1 MSHAGDPFLLFTG
14 PLFIGTILNW
24 ALLGGLTVQAYVYYN
39 SRHRDSKWIQVLVAT
54 CIVLDIVQT
63 IFATHSSWGILIL
76 GWGDPAALAA
86 PPWTA
91 YTFPVMC
98 GIVAALIQIF
108 FAWRIW
114 ILGRNSIAK
123 AAAVLTALLALAQFI
138 AGFVGSIKAATVNIL
153 DIGSLTPVFTLHSS
167 KSNFG
172 PTNNLIDQLMIRVI
186 HSGAITA
193 VAAGVELILYLTMS
207 QTFVHDTPALFLG
220 KLYSNVLLANLNT
233 RQKNDDT
240 YSSGV
245 ISSRQSKQTT
255 SLPFMHFESRGK
267 RSDGSATAFHD
278 LESSD
283 RGRDIKVSTSIIA
296 VPR

>member
-98 GIVAALIQIF
+98 GI
-108 FAWRIW
+108 
-114 ILGRNSIAK
+114 AK

-153 DIGSLTPVFTLHSS
+153 DIGSLTPVFTVWLAGSFAVDILIAICMLSILHSS

-255 SLPFMHFESRGK
+255 SLPFMHFESQGK
-267 RSDGSATAFHD
+267 RSDGSATALHD
-278 LESSD
+278 LESND
-283 RGRDIKVSTSIIA
+283 RGGDIKVSTSIIA